1 MPEGPSII
9 TLKNKLDYFIGKTI
23 IQADGYADID
33 YSRLKNKKVLD
44 VKSWGKHFFICLS
57 NTNIEMHLRLFGSCL
72 INRSNPRIN
81 AKLHLKFKKDELN
94 FYVIDVKLIDNLE
107 AFDPK
112 SDILADEWDSKV
124 ALKQLKEV
132 PDLQI
137 GDTLLTQDIFSGVG
151 NIIKNEALWLAKIH
165 PETQTK
171 DLTIAEKRRLIKFTR
186 QFSLDW
192 LKNFGKKGF
201 AKEHGAYQKEFCKRC
216 GSKIE
221 FAKTGKSKRGSYW
234 CTKEQIK
241 KP

>member
-9 TLKNKLDYFIGKTI
+9 TLKKKLDYFIGKTI
-23 IQADGYADID
+23 IEADGYAEID
-33 YSRLKNKKVLD
+33 YTSLKNKKVLD

-57 NTNIEMHLRLFGSCL
+57 NTNIEMHLRLFGSCM

-94 FYVIDVKLIDNLE
+94 FYVIDVKLTDNLE
-107 AFDPK
+107 AFNPK
-112 SDILADEWDSKV
+112 SDILSDDWDSK
-124 ALKQLKEV
+124 LTLNKLKEV
-132 PDLQI
+132 PNLQI
-137 GDTLLTQDIFSGVG
+137 GDALLTQDIFSGVG

-165 PETQTK
+165 PETKTK

-192 LKNFGKKGF
+192 LKNYGKKGF
-201 AKEHGAYQKEFCKRC
+201 AKEHGVYQKEFCKRC
-216 GSKIE
+216 GSTIE

-234 CTKEQIK
+234 CTKEQIL